1 MTTKTTHTP
10 APWKSRDAV
19 VLHGIEKSQDCAI
32 LDGENCIIGECFEK
46 VGRTSEGRFL
56 YRPSQANAA
65 HIVRCV
71 NEREE
76 LLGTIESLFTLFICD
91 TLSVPAKKRT
101 WHVEGNI
108 QGALDN
114 ANSILARAESEG

>member
-10 APWKSRDAV
+10 TPWKVAFPSGHIYEPATGFHVATMHPDILGFDAR
-19 VLHGIEKSQDCAI
+19 ICE
-32 LDGENCIIGECFEK
+32 
-46 VGRTSEGRFL
+46 
-56 YRPSQANAA
+56 ANAA

>member
-56 YRPSQANAA
+56 YRPSKANAA

-76 LLGTIESLFTLFICD
+76 LIEVLRYAAALN
-91 TLSVPAKKRT
+91 
-101 WHVEGNI
+101 WEVENKI
-108 QGALDN
+108 HA
-114 ANSILARAESEG
+114 ILARAQQEG